1 MDVLMS
7 PAEGSGLP
15 HTCNSN
21 IMGEQMAKGTGLMTA
36 ATYLGFPDGINEGD
50 VRSRLMAARQMAEY
64 AAFNQDFTSIIS
76 SIQEAPG
83 LDFESFLIT
92 VDQRT
97 SPSAPSLQRPT
108 SPGDTGEEQPPASKC
123 KTSRGGK
130 QLKKKKGAPASH
142 HNWTEGSSAVT
153 PSGNMEP
160 YIENA
165 MIRVLSQEMIR
176 LLSEGTTANDWDS
189 FLKGG
194 IWEGASM
201 AMQTNSLKAISERC
215 ARSDALAR
223 VVSFVGMISMIHF
236 SAKVKSEDLSI
247 RNKKQMTA
255 KTIIHQHDLNMSE
268 TKFKRWLK
276 LGHAYARLAGAGT
289 IYFLI
294 FIASAD
300 VKKYFDD
307 MHVTSIDK
315 LANIIL
321 NPTTPPWF
329 ILETWTNGLAVSK
342 PLPLIFL
349 SFSYSV
355 MYKTFDPQE
364 RPPSP
369 CTDIEEDDDDD
380 NDDEILNHPQI
391 DQLRHLLNKLS
402 LDDLDSVYVI
412 NTSFDPDLS
421 ANRKF
426 RGPRKDRM
434 ANYRFTEE
442 LRSQAGSH
450 ARATSIAD
458 LETKLVCLLSTGR
471 KPNVESMISFDPV
484 ILENKILH
492 VKDKNGGLLLLYVPN
507 MKEEMRETLLDR
519 VECVWP
525 DLVKNVDTENEGMDH
540 LFDCLHFSMYNWN
553 TTLGT
558 QAPRDV
564 SIMKLRKL
572 DVARAPDVHQYIPRA
587 SKELIDHCEEYNV
600 LAEAF
605 ADVFVWQSEI
615 TANAMNG
622 NITTRSGNK
631 PASASSGAGTVSSIG
646 RGGASGAGRGR
657 GGGASRAGSVG
668 PMAAV
673 AGRGTGQKVKV
684 GSDISTEDMALFCR
698 VKKQLDTQK
707 KSAKDAEDAAISKK
721 NRLLMDAE
729 TLPNGAQVAGAT
741 RKRRRMVLDDNELD
755 IADDLE
761 PITASLNPPV
771 EEPETAPQEPEEE
784 DEEDE
789 PEERSTRN
797 EDDDDVEMVGDD
809 KFNDKFDEFNN
820 GDRDAYEN
828 TFKDNGFQSIP
839 KSTTSTSSVVT
850 YSRDSTPSITMA
862 ITGKAGRRTGKIT
875 ESDFP
880 DLILPL
886 AIALKSRIRYL
897 AAFTKAFPP
906 TALSE
911 RVDYAWKA
919 VKEAVNLDGNLQ
931 DTYGFIVRDPQMKKN
946 IISFGLYARSGITSP
961 IVSTVR
967 TKMADFYCLGGGNE
981 KIEEDVAWL
990 LKSKA
995 FMYGGV
1001 NVAMEHVLKD
1011 WSKGDVKAKS
1021 PFYEILS
1028 QASFARRL
1036 ENWDKIEQ
1044 EAPYWPRWWSR
1055 QIFSLIVYVQKPE
1068 DRTQETTEK
1077 DLEKVNFQ
1085 ALNHLAGG
1093 PGSAPA
1099 APTAPTA
1106 PTAPAAPTALA
1117 APTA

>member
-1 MDVLMS
+1 MKHLLPEKFSLLQEWIDAFPENEVS
-7 PAEGSGLP
+7 PVEPFGGLVANLNVS
-15 HTCNSN
+15 T
-21 IMGEQMAKGTGLMTA
+21 
-36 ATYLGFPDGINEGD
+36 TYHRDW
-50 VRSRLMAARQMAEY
+50 
-64 AAFNQDFTSIIS
+64 
-76 SIQEAPG
+76 
-83 LDFESFLIT
+83 
-92 VDQRT
+92 
-97 SPSAPSLQRPT
+97 
-108 SPGDTGEEQPPASKC
+108 K
-123 KTSRGGK
+123 
-130 QLKKKKGAPASH
+130 
-142 HNWTEGSSAVT
+142 
-153 PSGNMEP
+153 
-160 YIENA
+160 
-165 MIRVLSQEMIR
+165 
-176 LLSEGTTANDWDS
+176 DWDICGVLVIS
-189 FLKGG
+189 DC
-194 IWEGASM
+194 IDGA
-201 AMQTNSLKAISERC
+201 
-215 ARSDALAR
+215 
-223 VVSFVGMISMIHF
+223 
-236 SAKVKSEDLSI
+236 
-247 RNKKQMTA
+247 
-255 KTIIHQHDLNMSE
+255 
-268 TKFKRWLK
+268 
-276 LGHAYARLAGAGT
+276 
-289 IYFLI
+289 
-294 FIASAD
+294 
-300 VKKYFDD
+300 
-307 MHVTSIDK
+307 
-315 LANIIL
+315 
-321 NPTTPPWF
+321 
-329 ILETWTNGLAVSK
+329 
-342 PLPLIFL
+342 
-349 SFSYSV
+349 
-355 MYKTFDPQE
+355 
-364 RPPSP
+364 
-369 CTDIEEDDDDD
+369 
-380 NDDEILNHPQI
+380 
-391 DQLRHLLNKLS
+391 
-402 LDDLDSVYVI
+402 
-412 NTSFDPDLS
+412 
-421 ANRKF
+421 
-426 RGPRKDRM
+426 
-434 ANYRFTEE
+434 
-442 LRSQAGSH
+442 
-450 ARATSIAD
+450 
-458 LETKLVCLLSTGR
+458 
-471 KPNVESMISFDPV
+471 
-484 ILENKILH
+484 
-492 VKDKNGGLLLLYVPN
+492 
-507 MKEEMRETLLDR
+507 
-519 VECVWP
+519 
-525 DLVKNVDTENEGMDH
+525 
-540 LFDCLHFSMYNWN
+540 
-553 TTLGT
+553 
-558 QAPRDV
+558 
-564 SIMKLRKL
+564 
-572 DVARAPDVHQYIPRA
+572 
-587 SKELIDHCEEYNV
+587 
-600 LAEAF
+600 
-605 ADVFVWQSEI
+605 I

-631 PASASSGAGTVSSIG
+631 PASTSSRAGTVSGIG

-684 GSDISTEDMALFCR
+684 SSDISTEDMALFCR
-698 VKKQLDTQK
+698 VKKQLDAQK

-761 PITASLNPPV
+761 PITTSLNPPV

-784 DEEDE
+784 DEEDK

-809 KFNDKFDEFNN
+809 EFNDEFNEFNN

-839 KSTTSTSSVVT
+839 KSTTSTSSVAT

-875 ESDFP
+875 D
-880 DLILPL
+880 
-886 AIALKSRIRYL
+886 RIRYL

-931 DTYGFIVRDPQMKKN
+931 DAYGFIVRDPQMKKN

-967 TKMADFYCLGGGNE
+967 TKMADFYRLGGGNE

-1001 NVAMEHVLKD
+1001 NVAEREYDDMKPFGSEFMMEMIEMHWFHGGRSNANEEATARMMEEKSIPPAVMFIVLVAMEHVLKD

-1028 QASFARRL
+1028 QASFARHL

-1055 QIFSLIVYVQKPE
+1055 QIFSLIVYIQKPE
-1068 DRTQETTEK
+1068 DRTQEMTEK

-1085 ALNHLAGG
+1085 ALNRLAGG